1 MNSLFGTFLLLRMK
15 HSYSSISKFYIFSGA
30 FEAAAEA
37 LAVGAAEAW
46 AGVEIAEFEFNTS
59 FE

>member
-1 MNSLFGTFLLLRMK
+1 MK

-59 FE
+59 FEWNTVTV